1 MRMAS
6 LRGDGWCLRGTI
18 LLAFVLVFAAGIQAA
33 QAQGTAP
40 TERRVALVV
49 GNATYKSDPL
59 DNPVNDAR
67 LVAKSLGAAG
77 FQVTLRE
84 NLDRRGLFEA
94 MRAFGNQLNEDT
106 VALFYY
112 AGHGLQLRDRN
123 YLVPIDAE
131 IQTEDEIPVSALDVG
146 FILDRMASARSRVN
160 IVILD
165 ACRNNPFAG
174 RPKSGTQG
182 LAQMDA
188 PVGTLLAFATAPGK
202 LAADG
207 QGSNGWYATHLAQ
220 QLLVPGVPIEI
231 MFRRVREG
239 VVKDSREQQIPWE
252 SSSLRGD
259 FAFIPGNIP
268 LATPR
273 EPVDPNAADVAFW
286 ESIKGS
292 NNQAEYRAYLAQF
305 PQGRFAALAQA
316 RIDALAA
323 VLPRPGSQS
332 PSVAPSVARAEL
344 LPRTGD
350 TWRYKVQDRF
360 RLGDLFVTA
369 KVEEVRP
376 EGVAESWTASS
387 NPNARGT
394 GVVAL
399 SPRMHAMPGWDL
411 TPPEFAPYLQA
422 HESLRAGQTLGP
434 LSRRVGSADIALVAR
449 VEGEEEVITP
459 AGRFV
464 ATKVAVRNR
473 EPAARGNPR
482 APSVEYTIWY
492 AAATKRP
499 VKAMVVTRAGS
510 TVQEETVL
518 ELVEFR
524 LGP

>member
-1 MRMAS
+1 MRLVLAHVVAA
-6 LRGDGWCLRGTI
+6 T
-18 LLAFVLVFAAGIQAA
+18 LAFTLGATAL
-33 QAQGTAP
+33 QAQDNRRA
-40 TERRVALVV
+40 ERRVALVI
-49 GNATYKSDPL
+49 GNATYKADPL

-67 LVAKSLGAAG
+67 LIAKTLTAAG

-84 NLDRRGLFEA
+84 DLDRRGLFEA

-174 RPKSGTQG
+174 RTKSNTQG

-207 QGSNGWYATHLAQ
+207 QGSNGWYASHLAQ
-220 QLLVPGVPIEI
+220 QMVVPGVPIEI

-239 VVKDSREQQIPWE
+239 VVKESREQQIPWE
-252 SSSLRGD
+252 SSSLRGE
-259 FAFIPGNIP
+259 FAFVPGTAPAI
-268 LATPR
+268 AAPR
-273 EPVDPNAADVAFW
+273 ETLDPAAADIAFW
-286 ESIKGS
+286 ESIKASS
-292 NNQAEYRAYLAQF
+292 NALEYRAYLAQF
-305 PQGRFAALAQA
+305 PQGKFAALARA
-316 RIDALAA
+316 RIDALAVA
-323 VLPRPGSQS
+323 SAHPPAQS
-332 PSVAPSVARAEL
+332 AAAGRAEL
-344 LPRTGD
+344 LPRPGD

-369 KVEEVRP
+369 RVDDVRAD
-376 EGVAESWTASS
+376 GVAESWSTSS
-387 NPNARGT
+387 NPNTRGT
-394 GVVAL
+394 GLAPLAMRFHAL
-399 SPRMHAMPGWDL
+399 PGWDL

-422 HESLRAGQTLGP
+422 HESLRAGQSLG
-434 LSRRVGSADIALVAR
+434 SIARRVGNTEIALSAR
-449 VEGEEEVITP
+449 VEAEEELSTP
-459 AGRFV
+459 AGRFQTV
-464 ATKVAVRNR
+464 KVSVRNR

-482 APSVEYTIWY
+482 AQSVEYTVWY
-492 AAATKRP
+492 AAAAKRP
-499 VKAMVVTRAGS
+499 VKIQVTTRTGS
-510 TVQEETVL
+510 TVQEEAVL
-518 ELVEFR
+518 ELVEFK
-524 LGP
+524 LN